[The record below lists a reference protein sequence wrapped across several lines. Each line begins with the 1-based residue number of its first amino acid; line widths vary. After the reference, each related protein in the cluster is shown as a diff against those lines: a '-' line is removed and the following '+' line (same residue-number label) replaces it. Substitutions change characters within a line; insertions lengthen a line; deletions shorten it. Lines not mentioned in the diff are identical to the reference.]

1 MKLGSLELKNIL
13 MLAPML
19 EVTTGPYRRFCRQIS
34 GDVGLVCV
42 PMLYTKRIE
51 KKPSSVETDLHKI
64 EGENPI
70 SVQLIGSDT
79 ESIKKSVLY
88 LESYDFDIIDFNAG
102 CPSRRAVRSREGGYL
117 LNDLTN
123 LANLVSII
131 IKFSSKPVS
140 LKVRNGFEE
149 PLDITKFSRL
159 FNDRNLEFIT
169 FHSRTVK
176 DKFQNNKIDLN
187 AIKELKTL
195 SSIPIVA
202 NGDIDSVEKAREI
215 LEYTSADALMIGRES
230 IGNPTIFRDIDDYLS
245 FGVYK
250 PHKYDIDRYLKYIEI
265 FESCI
270 DEFLEGDI
278 KLSYSKEIYK
288 FRELYKNS
296 IWLTKNLTNST
307 ILRHE
312 LSGCKNII
320 QLKDTIHSFAN

>member
-140 LKVRNGFEE
+140 LKVRNGFQ
-149 PLDITKFSRL
+149 
-159 FNDRNLEFIT
+159 N
-169 FHSRTVK
+169 FH
-176 DKFQNNKIDLN
+176 DYLMI
-187 AIKELKTL
+187 
-195 SSIPIVA
+195 
-202 NGDIDSVEKAREI
+202 EI
-215 LEYTSADALMIGRES
+215 L
-230 IGNPTIFRDIDDYLS
+230 
-245 FGVYK
+245 
-250 PHKYDIDRYLKYIEI
+250 
-265 FESCI
+265 
-270 DEFLEGDI
+270 
-278 KLSYSKEIYK
+278 
-288 FRELYKNS
+288 
-296 IWLTKNLTNST
+296 NL
-307 ILRHE
+307 
-312 LSGCKNII
+312 
-320 QLKDTIHSFAN
+320 